1 MLKNNSTQFKIA
13 AIKQLSLTS
22 IFLLIQI
29 IIFFVSAGNITNQRP
44 WLYFIT
50 ASANY
55 IASTI
60 ILYKLNPQLLV
71 QRLKRKRE
79 GSKKWDE
86 ILVRVSNLTIIILI
100 PIVAGLDV
108 GRYQWSNLNVNFVW
122 IGLVFIGLSSV
133 LLNDAMI
140 NNKHFEPT
148 VRIQREREHNVVTS
162 GPYGII
168 RHPGY
173 LAGILFAIA
182 IPLIIG
188 SVFTFIPVG
197 VYIVL
202 MITRTWLEDK
212 TLQTELEGYKDYTS
226 QVRYR
231 IFPGIW

>member
-1 MLKNNSTQFKIA
+1 MLKNNSKQFKIA
-13 AIKQLSLTS
+13 AIKQLFLTS
-22 IFLLIQI
+22 IFLIIQI
-29 IIFFVSAGNITNQRP
+29 IFFFVSSGNITNQRP
-44 WLYFIT
+44 WLYFLT
-50 ASANY
+50 AFVNY
-55 IASTI
+55 LGSTI

-100 PIVAGLDV
+100 PIIAGLDV
-108 GRYQWSNLNVNFVW
+108 GRYQWSNLNVNFAW
-122 IGLVFIGLSSV
+122 IGLVFIGISSV

-140 NNKHFEPT
+140 NNKYFEPT
-148 VRIQREREHNVVTS
+148 VRIQKERDHKVVTS
-162 GPYGII
+162 GPYGLI

-212 TLQTELEGYKDYTS
+212 TLQKELEGYKDYTG

-231 IFPGIW
+231 LVPGIW

>member
-1 MLKNNSTQFKIA
+1 MDKNNSKQFKIA
-13 AIKQLSLTS
+13 AIKQLILTS
-22 IFLLIQI
+22 IFLIIQI
-29 IIFFVSAGNITNQRP
+29 IIFFVSAGNIVNQRP

-50 ASANY
+50 AFVNY
-55 IASTI
+55 LASTL

-100 PIVAGLDV
+100 PIIAGLDI
-108 GRYQWSNLNVNFVW
+108 GRYQWSNLNVNFAW
-122 IGLVFIGLSSV
+122 IGLVLIGISSV

-148 VRIQREREHNVVTS
+148 VRIQKERDHKVITN
-162 GPYGII
+162 GPYSII

-173 LAGILFAIA
+173 LAGILFAIS
-182 IPLIIG
+182 IPLMIG
-188 SVFTFIPVG
+188 SVFTFIPVLI
-197 VYIVL
+197 YAVL
-202 MITRTWLEDK
+202 MIIRTWLEDK
-212 TLQTELEGYKDYTS
+212 TLQEELEGYKDYTS

-231 IFPGIW
+231 LIPGIW